1 MSYSVVRGK
10 PYASQL
16 YLDGILDEVLQS
28 GVTGAKG
35 REGINGVTGE
45 KITNFQILKQATSI
59 AHTLFSKGARGRN
72 VMFVMR
78 NHQAMAAVYF
88 AVLFAGTVPFIMFPN
103 TTVSEITHFLKLIE
117 PCMVFC
123 DEEHHSDVNKALESI
138 PEMKTEVKMSDKE
151 ELLKDF
157 ANGHYEEPDD
167 FQIFH
172 SQFPRPTE
180 CCMLLS
186 PPQWITFTNTV
197 TTCVVYRVPVLMSK
211 NKPTVEWVKEMLV
224 TFRPTWTFFGPE
236 FVKTLLPAITEAH
249 LSSLKCLLVLGAP
262 SSIELMA
269 ALKEKLPS
277 SAILGDVYGT
287 TETQGYITTVV
298 PGERLKSTGQV
309 LVDDNGKKLG
319 LCQSGELY
327 VKGPSTIKGYYK
339 NQEAYEEAFSDG
351 WFRTGDLFYIDE
363 NERLFYLERKK
374 FGFKFMRAHVSP
386 EEVELVIGS
395 VPGVAE
401 CVVCATETGPAA
413 MVIVQ
418 HAGDVTREQIH
429 NTVKDTLS
437 EHKQLHAGIAFVRA
451 LPHTHSGKI
460 KREEC
465 KKLVQELIS
474 VGECF

>member
-1 MSYSVVRGK
+1 MSYSVVRAK

-45 KITNFQILKQATSI
+45 KITNSQILKQAISI
-59 AHTLFSKGARGRN
+59 AHKLVSKGARGRN

-88 AVLFAGTVPFIMFPN
+88 AVLFAGTVPFIMDPN
-103 TTVSEITHFLKLIE
+103 TTVFEITHFLKLIE

-123 DEEHHSDVNKALESI
+123 DEEHYSDVNKALESI

-157 ANGHYEEPDD
+157 ANGHYEKPDE
-167 FQIFH
+167 FQIPDIDVDATVMMLPTSGSTGLPKATLMTHRGLVIQLPISWTYH
-172 SQFPRPTE
+172 SQFPTPTE
-180 CCMLLS
+180 CCMLLTT
-186 PPQWITFTNTV
+186 PQWVTFTMTV
-197 TTCVVYRVPVLMSK
+197 TSCVVYRVPVLMSR

-224 TFRPTWTFFGPE
+224 TYRPTWTFFGPA
-236 FVKTLLPAITEAH
+236 FVKTLLPAITEDH
-249 LSSLKCLLVLGAP
+249 LSSLKLLLD
-262 SSIELMA
+262 
-269 ALKEKLPS
+269 KLPS

-298 PGERLKSTGQV
+298 PGAPLKSTGQV
-309 LVDDNGKKLG
+309 VNIFD
-319 LCQSGELY
+319 Y
-327 VKGPSTIKGYYK
+327 
-339 NQEAYEEAFSDG
+339 
-351 WFRTGDLFYIDE
+351 
-363 NERLFYLERKK
+363 
-374 FGFKFMRAHVSP
+374 MVSP

-401 CVVCATETGPAA
+401 CVVCGTDTGPAA

-429 NTVKDTLS
+429 KTVNDTLS

-474 VGECF
+474 AGECY